1 MAVSQNF
8 NTLCHGWYLFLEKC
22 AAFFTSRII
31 VVSEHDKL
39 SGLRCG
45 IGSPSKYSMV
55 RYGIHMQEFED
66 KCPSLR
72 GCFGIPAGTLV
83 VGMVACFKPQKAV
96 SDFVAVARGVCSSE
110 TGVLF
115 MIAGDGAQRARIEK
129 LIKRYGLEG
138 RIILL
143 GWRRDI
149 ARFISS
155 CDVFM
160 LTSLWEGMPISVIE
174 AMAASLPVI
183 VTDTGGVKEL
193 IRDGENG
200 FLIRPGN
207 IPEMEKKLL
216 MLLRNTDMR
225 TQIGQ
230 KAHDS
235 LEGNYSLG
243 QMAAETQRLYELA
256 MGGCRV
262 RPHAVKAAVSLQ
274 TENNF
279 RSYPGL
285 SRVEFHEGLN
295 IRKEPPHGTI

>member
-1 MAVSQNF
+1 LLSFIVVKKIDIVHTHSSKAGIVGRF
-8 NTLCHGWYLFLEKC
+8 AAAAGGVRHIYHTVHGWPFHKFQHPLPWMVIYFLEKC

-207 IPEMEKKLL
+207 IPEME
-216 MLLRNTDMR
+216 RN
-225 TQIGQ
+225 
-230 KAHDS
+230 
-235 LEGNYSLG
+235 Y
-243 QMAAETQRLYELA
+243 
-256 MGGCRV
+256 
-262 RPHAVKAAVSLQ
+262 
-274 TENNF
+274 
-279 RSYPGL
+279 
-285 SRVEFHEGLN
+285 
-295 IRKEPPHGTI
+295 